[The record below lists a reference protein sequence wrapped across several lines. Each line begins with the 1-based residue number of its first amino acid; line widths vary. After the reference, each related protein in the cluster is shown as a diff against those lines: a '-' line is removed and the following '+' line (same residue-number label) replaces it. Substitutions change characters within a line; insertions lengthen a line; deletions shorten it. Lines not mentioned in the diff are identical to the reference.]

1 MRSRMLKTLVLLA
14 LGVASAPMIARA
26 SAEEPASV
34 DAAKAEAKPAEVAE
48 SDAAEEYKPPPGFM
62 KKRRGD
68 VVVYCE
74 KRAVIGT
81 RVKTEKCYDENALKV
96 FLLEREQ
103 QNREMEQRRGVCSDP
118 GICSPQ

>member
-1 MRSRMLKTLVLLA
+1 MRNRILTTLMVFT
-14 LGVASAPMIARA
+14 LGAVIVPGVTSAIAEDPASA
-26 SAEEPASV
+26 
-34 DAAKAEAKPAEVAE
+34 DAAKVEAKPSEVAKAA
-48 SDAAEEYKPPPGFM
+48 AAEEYKPPPGFM

-68 VVVYCE
+68 LVVYCE